1 MKAAQ
6 TDIWS
11 SRCMHGFFNMCVSY
25 ILNGELRTRV
35 IACDRFNGK
44 HNADNI
50 AAAYNSVVANYGL
63 DGKMVGMIT
72 DNASN
77 MVKAFD

>member
-1 MKAAQ
+1 V
-6 TDIWS
+6 TDS
-11 SRCMHGFFNMCVSY
+11 LEN
-25 ILNGELRTRV
+25 T
-35 IACDRFNGK
+35 
-44 HNADNI
+44 ADNI
-50 AAAYNSVVANYGL
+50 AAAYNSVVSHYAL